1 MLNKSFSENKF
12 AVEMDDIASEDQNEK
27 TKGLKNERNLARN
40 EEFVGGFITGVFFNF
55 FAITILFFIKSKHF
69 KEGVEVG
76 WIYCGV
82 FAILIF
88 ASYLIDLQ
96 IQKKIIM

>member
-12 AVEMDDIASEDQNEK
+12 AVEIDEIESMDQNEK
-27 TKGLKNERNLARN
+27 TKGFKNKQNKAKN
-40 EEFVGGFITGVFFNF
+40 QEFVFGFITGVFFNF
-55 FAITILFFIKSKHF
+55 FAITILFFINSKHF
-69 KEGVEVG
+69 KEGVVVG

-88 ASYLIDLQ
+88 ATYLIDMQ
-96 IQKKIIM
+96 IQKKIIS